1 MQHEAPQDQS
11 LALWLNETDHWFPG
25 HVTESAWL
33 EHTPFAAWIIS
44 TLKPKVVVELGTHR
58 AVSYMAFC
66 QANAKL
72 ESPGKCYAVDTWEGD
87 EHAGKYS
94 EDVFNEVVELN
105 ERYGDFSTLLRCRF
119 DEALCQFQNG
129 SIDLLHIDGLHTY
142 EAVSEDFYS
151 WLPKMSE
158 RGVILFHD
166 TEVRTGGFG
175 VWRLW
180 GEISQQYPHF
190 DFKHGF
196 GLGLLAVGT
205 EIPQELSELCKAST
219 DPISQ
224 QYLRKM
230 FEARGREISD
240 IYSPKKGNHSHRKWW
255 RPYVA
260 RFKTYLKKYQQ
271 NR

>member
-1 MQHEAPQDQS
+1 MQYVTPQHES
-11 LALWLNETDHWFPG
+11 LALWLDVTDHWFPR

-94 EDVFNEVVELN
+94 EDIFNEVVKLN

-119 DEALCQFQNG
+119 DQALSQFQNG

-151 WLPKMSE
+151 WLPKMSK

-190 DFKHGF
+190 GFNHGF

-205 EIPQELSELCKAST
+205 EIPQELSEFCKAST

-240 IYSPKKGNHSHRKWW
+240 VYNPKNGNHSHRKWW
-255 RPYVA
+255 RPYVT
-260 RFKTYLKKYQQ
+260 RFKTFLKKSRK
-271 NR
+271 NH